1 MIHTWRRRGRG
12 RRRNAFIMRH
22 NTFNMALCIWH
33 SYTGMTDKLTNTHTL
48 TGRHSHSYTSRHTGC
63 QSPEWAR
70 QLNQRENQRQIGVHP
85 TGDCPQKSICNN
97 SNKTNTTKMVNFD
110 LKWKSFSQYLKLSW
124 NCWKV
129 VEKREENLRHEFRKT
144 EARNN
149 YKYCLQFALRGF
161 HFGIKVQYIHTY
173 IQIYFVLEPNWFV

>member
-1 MIHTWRRRGRG
+1 MRLLCDIIRSTWHYVYDIHIQAWQ
-12 RRRNAFIMRH
+12 
-22 NTFNMALCIWH
+22 
-33 SYTGMTDKLTNTHTL
+33 TNWLTHTHTDRQTL
-48 TGRHSHSYTSRHTGC
+48 THSYTSRHTGC
-63 QSPEWAR
+63 QSPKWAR
-70 QLNQRENQRQIGVHP
+70 QLNQRENQRQIGDNP

-161 HFGIKVQYIHTY
+161 HFGIKVQCIHTHAYRY
-173 IQIYFVLEPNWFV
+173 ILYSSRIDLYNSNL